1 METRIQ
7 FRIDEETKR
16 LAQEMAES
24 QGMTLSEACRRHTE
38 LLAEQQRLKSSHDE
52 WLAEEVQRAYAKL
65 ERGEAEFT
73 GADTANERMQKFK
86 QGLAQ
91 QTGKDT

>member
-52 WLAEEVQRAYAKL
+52 WLAKEVQRAYAKL
-65 ERGEAEFT
+65 ERGEAEFID
-73 GADTANERMQKFK
+73 ADTANERMRTFK
-86 QGLAQ
+86 QALAQ
-91 QTGKDT
+91 PTGKDT